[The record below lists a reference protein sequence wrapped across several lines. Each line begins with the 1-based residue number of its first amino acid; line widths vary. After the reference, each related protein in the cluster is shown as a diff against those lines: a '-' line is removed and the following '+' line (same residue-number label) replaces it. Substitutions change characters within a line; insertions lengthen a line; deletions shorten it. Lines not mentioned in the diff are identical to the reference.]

1 MKKISTWLG
10 LAVATVATQSVFAAE
25 ITGKITLKGTPPPP
39 AVAKDIVCGK
49 PEKLNITARQYVV
62 GADNGLADVFVYLK
76 SGTGIDGKTFTAPAD
91 KPVLD
96 QIDCEYT
103 PFALGVM
110 KGQTFTVKNSDAVLH
125 NVNSTRAKINKGKNF
140 GQPNKGQVNDMV
152 FDKTEIPILF
162 KCDVHPWMTAYVA
175 VFDNPYFAVS
185 DKDGNFTIKDVP
197 PGKYQMVVYHR
208 KTHGTTEGVVKEVTV
223 EASGAKENFTL
234 DVVAQ

>member
-185 DKDGNFTIKDVP
+185 DKDGRFSIPNVP
-197 PGKYQMVVYHR
+197 PGTYELVVYHR
-208 KTHGTTEGVVKEVTV
+208 KSHATNEGLVRTVTV
-223 EASGAKENFTL
+223 PDDGRLEIEETIPVEN
-234 DVVAQ
+234 